1 MTDGQL
7 LTLVLDGEAQTIE
20 FGEDLALALKAGD
33 CVALSGD
40 LGAGKSTLARA
51 LIRAMAD
58 DPDLDVPSPTFTLVQ
73 AYDLRIPV
81 AHFDLYRLGDAS
93 ELDELGFDEALS
105 SGICLVEWPEMGG
118 DLLPRDRIRLTLE
131 HEGSGRRATISAPE
145 TALARIRRVLAIRD
159 FLRLHGYSDARRR
172 FLTGDASMRAYE
184 SISTPAGEN
193 LILMDWPKRPAGPPV
208 LDGKPYPKVAHIAED
223 AYPFVAISEYLRGI
237 GLVAP
242 EVHHV
247 DYDQGILLIED
258 LGSEGVLDDEG
269 RPIEERYRESVVAL
283 AFLHGHPMQ
292 QDLPISSGPIKGGPI
307 HHVPDFD
314 PTAMKMEARL
324 LLDWYLP
331 WTRGVPPS
339 EEERQDYLSIWD
351 GLIGE
356 LAEAEKNL
364 LLRDFHSPNIIWRPH
379 ASGVRRVG
387 LIDFQDAMI
396 GPTAYDLASIVQDAR
411 VDIPKPLADQM
422 MIDYVTLR
430 RALGDF
436 DEASFLKAWA
446 IMAAQRNCKLAGLW
460 VRLKERDG
468 KPQYL
473 KHMPR
478 SLRHLATA
486 LAHETLAPLREWCR
500 RAGIELPE
508 S

>member
-1 MTDGQL
+1 MSDGQA
-7 LTLVLDGEAQTIE
+7 LTLILSEERDTIE
-20 FGEDLALALKAGD
+20 FGEDLALALKPGD

-40 LGAGKSTLARA
+40 LGAGKSTFARA

-58 DPDLDVPSPTFTLVQ
+58 DADLEVPSPTFTLVQ
-73 AYDLRIPV
+73 SYEDLRIPI
-81 AHFDLYRLGDAS
+81 AHFDLYRLGDSS
-93 ELDELGFDEALS
+93 ELDELGFDEALL

-118 DLLPRDRIRLTLE
+118 DLLPADRIVMKLE
-131 HEGSGRRATISAPE
+131 HEGTGRRVTITAPAP
-145 TALARIRRVLAIRD
+145 ALSRIRRVLAIRE
-159 FLRLHGYSDARRR
+159 FLNTHGYAGATRR

-184 SISTPAGEN
+184 SVATQAGEI
-193 LILMDWPKRPAGPPV
+193 LVLMDWPKRPEGPPV

-223 AYPFVAISEYLRGI
+223 AYPFVAISHYLRDI
-237 GLVAP
+237 GLTAP
-242 EVHHV
+242 EVLEV
-247 DYDQGILLIED
+247 DYDQGILLLEN
-258 LGSEGVLDDEG
+258 LGSEGVLDENG
-269 RPIEERYRESVVAL
+269 RPIEDRYRESVVCL
-283 AFLHGHPMQ
+283 AYLHSHAMR
-292 QDLPISSGPIKGGPI
+292 QDLPLDTGHI

-331 WTRGVPPS
+331 WKRGAQPS

-356 LAEAEKNL
+356 LTSAEKNL
-364 LLRDFHSPNIIWRPH
+364 LLRDFHSPNIIWQPQH
-379 ASGVRRVG
+379 TGVRRVG

-411 VDIPKPLADQM
+411 VDIPKALADQM
-422 MIDYVTLR
+422 MIDYLTLR
-430 RALGDF
+430 RSLSSPPGAF
-436 DEASFLKAWA
+436 DETRFLKSWA
-446 IMAAQRNCKLAGLW
+446 IMAAQRNCKLVGLW

-468 KPQYL
+468 VPHYL

-478 SLRHLATA
+478 TLRHLSTA
-486 LAHETLAPLREWCR
+486 LAHEALAPLRDWCV
-500 RAGIELPE
+500 RAGIEFPE